1 MPGVRLE
8 LLGGFQLYSADR
20 EPIILTAR
28 KSRGLLAYLALDM
41 RRAHARDRLAALLW
55 PDSGEMQARTSLR
68 QALTALRRALGEG
81 ADALIATRNR
91 QASSSGS
98 AAERERAAWPCA
110 ASFAALPGRHQQ
122 EAGPTDAARETA
134 TRPSPSIRCARMR
147 IGRRCAS
154 PAARQAGPGA

>member
-68 QALTALRRALGEG
+68 QALTAVRRALGEG
-81 ADALIATRNR
+81 ADALIAADVETVALAPDAVHAGRDR
-91 QASSSGS
+91 VRAWHRAGHS
-98 AAERERAAWPCA
+98 RRAA
-110 ASFAALPGRHQQ
+110 GV
-122 EAGPTDAARETA
+122 AGAVSRRPAR
-134 TRPSPSIRCARMR
+134 RGQRR
-147 IGRRCAS
+147 IGQLRAVACR
-154 PAARQAGPGA
+154 GA